1 MAARDSFPYGNR
13 AITGTGCRA
22 GPMVNGV
29 RTDMVNE
36 RLIWHPARPGKSS
49 LAEGDNSRPQ
59 TLWDL
64 SPWDIN
70 LQTQPLSSR
79 MASCQI
85 MSMPASLSFRQGIAV
100 KF

>member
-1 MAARDSFPYGNR
+1 
-13 AITGTGCRA
+13 
-22 GPMVNGV
+22 MVNGV

-36 RLIWHPARPGKSS
+36 RLIWRPARPGKAAWLKGTTAGLS
-49 LAEGDNSRPQ
+49 P
-59 TLWDL
+59 WDL
-64 SPWDIN
+64 SPWDLSPWDLSPWNLSPWDLSPQDIN

-85 MSMPASLSFRQGIAV
+85 ISMPASLSFRQGMAA